1 MDKVVQMHHSFYKDL
16 VRNQEVNEILDREKI
31 TVLDGFDQNLEL
43 VHTYYQKVY
52 AEESNRVVLCGIN
65 PGRNGAGRT
74 GIPFLDFTAVSHV
87 LSHTGRDGRERS
99 AQFILTIIHEMGRDF
114 FYRNVYMTNI
124 SWLGFTKKGRN
135 LNYYDLPS
143 PLPTF
148 FTHTFI
154 EEMELVKPKVIV
166 PLSERVEQTL
176 KQMEMDGRL
185 RYPIAER
192 LPHPYYCSI
201 GRNAERFK
209 EIYVNKMNELINQH

>member
-1 MDKVVQMHHSFYKDL
+1 MEKVVHMHHSFYMDL

-31 TVLDGFDQNLEL
+31 SVLDGFDQNLDL
-43 VHTYYQKVY
+43 VCTYYQKVY

-87 LSHTGRDGRERS
+87 LSHTGSDERERS
-99 AQFILTIIHEMGRDF
+99 AQFILTIINEMGRDF

-124 SWLGFTKKGRN
+124 SWLGFTKNGRN

-185 RYPIAER
+185 RYPIAKR

-209 EIYVNKMNELINQH
+209 EIYVNKINVLVNQH